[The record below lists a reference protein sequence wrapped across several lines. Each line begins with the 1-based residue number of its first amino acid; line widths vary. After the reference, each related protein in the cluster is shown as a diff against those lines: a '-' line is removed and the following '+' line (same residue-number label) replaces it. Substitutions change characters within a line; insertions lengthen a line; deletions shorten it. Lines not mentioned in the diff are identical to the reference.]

1 MEVIIISVE
10 RLMKIIMKRLLL
22 YKLFKLSI
30 DDSGTTDERYYIRK
44 KKIDFFLFIIK
55 MPSKMNVMC
64 NNKLKS
70 LQNIEPGT
78 RINMIY
84 NGGSMKN
91 EWREVVVDKVVI
103 DNKTNKGW
111 LQTIYNNQYRTYHL
125 DKITNWEKIRPNLI
139 RTSSQRTK
147 TCMEYREELELKE
160 NMMFDFTYAPYKYNV
175 GYYKNVEFI
184 RCNGDLM
191 EVIDRGKIVTFNTKY
206 VKDIH
211 IIDNKDDSLTENNI
225 YEENNLNETIKAH
238 TTIKLLTKA
247 NKKKDILIME
257 MRTMIN
263 NQNITIDKFQEKCV
277 ELGDY
282 LDQAENDIEKLQTDL
297 DGTTRDLEEYKEI
310 SKDLEEQLDE
320 ACDVINELNK
330 KCEPDEWDML

>member
-1 MEVIIISVE
+1 
-10 RLMKIIMKRLLL
+10 MKRLLL

-30 DDSGTTDERYYIRK
+30 DDYSTTDERYYIRK

-55 MPSKMNVMC
+55 MATKMNVVYN

-78 RINMIY
+78 RINMVY

-91 EWREVVVDKVVI
+91 QWREVVVDKVVI
-103 DNKTNKGW
+103 DNKSNKGW

-125 DKITNWEKIRPNLI
+125 DKITNWEKVRPNLI

-175 GYYKNVEFI
+175 GYYKNVEFV

-225 YEENNLNETIKAH
+225 YEENNLNETIK
-238 TTIKLLTKA
+238 TLTKA

-297 DGTTRDLEEYKEI
+297 DGTKKELEEYKEI